1 MTYNDLLVL
10 IPSHSL
16 EDFPTELG
24 EKPAEGLLNPF
35 AVIWHPALIAS
46 AQRLPRWRR
55 ADDTP
60 PIEPNTLVLIPTKCS
75 DQVPDSWVERARRE
89 GMNVVTGITERQPL
103 IDAVLAPLDAVPAL
117 DPELVADFLAFGH
130 VYIQSELLTRHM
142 RNFSHL
148 DEPHLERE
156 IVAAA
161 KAACSQD
168 GEAAR
173 KHLRHCFEML
183 LECRERFYPVNCF
196 LLDLCLVIP
205 RLGGEKLQQLLR
217 TEGTVNLMIT
227 AADLEQIAAE
237 HPDSL
242 AMLRDAVQAGRVEL
256 IGGEYEDLGTPL
268 LDLDTTITQLSKG
281 RKAYE
286 KLLGRAPSI
295 WGRRRYG
302 VTRQLPQLLDRAGFT
317 SALHLVM
324 DDGFYP
330 DEEQSKLRWE
340 GADGSTLDAFSR
352 IPLAGDSASSYLR
365 LPVRL
370 AESMDH
376 DHVAG
381 VGIARW
387 PEMRT
392 PWLDDLKRADK
403 YASVLGKFT
412 TFGEFFTRTEHPG
425 RHTDFPADKYL
436 TPFLVQSVARQEAN
450 PISRYVDWW
459 SRNAGLKSAAWT
471 RAMAALLWSRDWPAD
486 LAAVDESVAKAHP
499 DADAAATA
507 AAGAA
512 IGKLESAAR
521 GAAAEI
527 FRQGTTTGGP
537 GWLVLNPLA
546 VARKACVTLPGEAR
560 PAADPAQR
568 SVQKTDGGSLAVV
581 DIPSCGFAWIP
592 AGSSVPAK
600 TSSKER
606 VPPMAEG
613 LTLRNEFFEVHISET
628 TGGISQVRTY
638 HRSPNRVSQQLAFR
652 FPRERTITVGGAA
665 AAGAATGGE
674 EPQTIQTYYSEM
686 RRTAARVLATGPAM
700 GAIETF
706 GEIVDQQSNLLLAD
720 FRQEV
725 RVYRGKPI
733 IELLVELKPSRK
745 PEGDPWSNYFCSRFA
760 WKDSSAALTRS
771 MQMGASPVGE
781 QDRIEAPHYVEIAD
795 EKWRTTILGCGLP
808 FHRLAG
814 DRMLDT
820 LLIVEGETRT
830 SFRIV
835 IAVDDQYPL
844 QAALD
849 AMTPP
854 VVIPLENGPPA
865 VGESGWL
872 VHIGTKNVVLLGMH
886 PLHGDQGDDLST
898 AGGVALRLLETEGRS
913 KVFKLR
919 LFKPPKSARQRDF
932 RGHTVQTLH
941 LEQDAVVVHVSP
953 HEVCEVEVLF

>member
-1 MTYNDLLVL
+1 MTYDDLLVL

-35 AVIWHPALIAS
+35 AVAWHPVLIAS

-60 PIEPNTLVLIPTKCS
+60 PIEPNTLVLIPTKCT
-75 DQVPDSWVERARRE
+75 DQVPESWIERARRE
-89 GMNVVTGITERQPL
+89 GMNVITGITERQPL
-103 IDAVLAPLDAVPAL
+103 LDAILAPLENVPAL

-130 VYIQSELLTRHM
+130 VYIQAELLTRHM
-142 RNFSHL
+142 RNFSQL

-156 IVAAA
+156 IIAAA

-183 LECRERFYPVNCF
+183 LEGRERYYPVECF

-205 RLGGEKLQQLLR
+205 RLGGEKLQELLR
-217 TEGTVNLMIT
+217 REGTINLMIT

-237 HPDSL
+237 HPESL
-242 AMLRDAVQAGRVEL
+242 TLLKEAIQAGRVEL

-268 LDLDTTITQLSKG
+268 LDLDTTISQLSRG
-281 RKAYE
+281 RKTYE
-286 KLLGRAPSI
+286 RLLGRAPSI

-302 VTRQLPQLLDRAGFT
+302 VTRQLPQLLDQAGFM

-324 DDGFYP
+324 DDGYYP

-340 GADGSTLDAFSR
+340 GADGTALDSFSR

-365 LPVRL
+365 LPVRI

-381 VGIARW
+381 VAVARW

-403 YASVLGKFT
+403 YAPVLGRFT
-412 TFGEFFTRTEHPG
+412 TFSEFFTRTEHPG
-425 RHTDFPADKYL
+425 RHTEFPADKYL
-436 TPFLVQSVARQEAN
+436 TPFFVQAVARQEAN

-459 SRNAGLKSAAWT
+459 SRNSRFKTAAWA
-471 RAMAALLWSRDWPAD
+471 REMAALLWARDWPAEVAPTED
-486 LAAVDESVAKAHP
+486 AAMKANP
-499 DADAAATA
+499 DADAAAVTA
-507 AAGAA
+507 ATTA
-512 IGKLESAAR
+512 IDNLESSAR
-521 GAAAEI
+521 GALSEI
-527 FRQGTTTGGP
+527 FRQGTTSGGP

-546 VARKACVTLPGEAR
+546 VARKAIVNLPGEAR
-560 PAADPAQR
+560 PGADPAQR
-568 SVQKTDGGSLAVV
+568 VVQKTDTGSLAVTE
-581 DIPSCGFAWIP
+581 IPSCGFAWIP
-592 AGSSVPAK
+592 AGSSAAAK
-600 TSSKER
+600 SAAKDKT
-606 VPPMAEG
+606 PPMAEG
-613 LTLRNEFFEVHISET
+613 LTLRNEFFEVHISDV

-638 HRSPNRVSQQLAFR
+638 HRSPNRFSQQLAFR
-652 FPRERTITVGGAA
+652 FPRERTINLPTDPGS
-665 AAGAATGGE
+665 
-674 EPQTIQTYYSEM
+674 EPQTTQTYYSEM
-686 RRTAARVLATGPAM
+686 RRTAARVLASGPAM

-733 IELLVELKPSRK
+733 VEVLVELKPSRK
-745 PEGDPWSNYFCSRFA
+745 PEGDPWSNYYCSRFA

-771 MQMGASPVGE
+771 MQMGASAVGE
-781 QDRIEAPHYVEIAD
+781 QERIEAPHYVEIAD

-808 FHRLAG
+808 FHRLTG

-820 LLIVEGETRT
+820 ILVAEGETRT
-830 SFRIV
+830 SFRMV
-835 IAVDDQYPL
+835 IAIDDQYPL

-854 VVIPLENGPPA
+854 VVIPLENGPPS

-872 VHIGTKNVVLLGMH
+872 VHLGTKNVVLLGMH
-886 PLHGDQGDDLST
+886 PLHGDQGEDLST

-919 LFKPPKSARQRDF
+919 LFRAPKSARQRDF
-932 RGHTVQTLH
+932 RGHTVQTLD
-941 LEQDAVVVHVSP
+941 LEGDAVVVHVGA
-953 HEVCEVEVLF
+953 HQVCEVEVLF

>member
-1 MTYNDLLVL
+1 MTYDDLLVL

-35 AVIWHPALIAS
+35 AVVWHPVLLAA
-46 AQRLPRWRR
+46 AQRLPRWQR
-55 ADDTP
+55 ADDNLP
-60 PIEPNTLVLIPTKCS
+60 VQPNRLVIVPTKCS
-75 DQVPDSWVERARRE
+75 DQVPDSWIERARRE
-89 GMNVVTGITERQPL
+89 GMNVITGITDRQAML
-103 IDAVLAPLDAVPAL
+103 DAALAPLERVPAV
-117 DPELVADFLAFGH
+117 DPDLAADFLAFGH
-130 VYIQSELLTRHM
+130 IYIQTELLTRHM

-173 KHLRHCFEML
+173 KYLRHCFEML
-183 LECRERFYPVNCF
+183 LECRERFYPVECF

-205 RLGGEKLQQLLR
+205 RLGGEKLQKLLE
-217 TEGTVNLMIT
+217 TGQTINLMVT
-227 AADLEQIAAE
+227 AADLEQIAVE
-237 HPDSL
+237 HPESL
-242 AMLRDAVQAGRVEL
+242 SLLREGVAAGQVEL
-256 IGGEYEDLGTPL
+256 VGGEYQDLGTPL
-268 LDLDTTITQLSKG
+268 LDIDTVIDQLSRG
-281 RKAYE
+281 RKTYE
-286 KLLGRAPSI
+286 RLLGRTPGI

-302 VTRQLPQLLDRAGFT
+302 VSRQMPQLLDRSGFT
-317 SALHLVM
+317 GAFHLVM
-324 DDGFYP
+324 DDGYYP

-340 GADGSTLDAFSR
+340 GADGSTLDAYSR

-365 LPVRL
+365 MPVRI

-381 VGIARW
+381 VAIARW

-392 PWLDDLKRADK
+392 PWLEDLKRGEK
-403 YASVLGKFT
+403 YAAVLGKFT
-412 TFGEFFTRTEHPG
+412 TLSEFFTRTEHPG

-436 TPFLVQSVARQEAN
+436 TPFFVQSVAKQEAH
-450 PISRYVDWW
+450 PIGRYIDWW
-459 SRNAGLKSAAWT
+459 ARQSAFKSAAWVQT
-471 RAMAALLWSRDWPAD
+471 MAAALWGRPWPGD
-486 LAAVDESVAKAHP
+486 LTAVVDAMAKAHP
-499 DADAAATA
+499 DAEESVAKDAQGAIDQLA
-507 AAGAA
+507 AAGR
-512 IGKLESAAR
+512 SAMTEVFSSGSPAG
-521 GAAAEI
+521 GAAA
-527 FRQGTTTGGP
+527 GP
-537 GWLVLNPLA
+537 GWLLLNPLA
-546 VARKACVTLPGEAR
+546 VGRKVCVELPGEAR
-560 PAADPAQR
+560 SAADPATR
-568 SVQKTDGGSLAVV
+568 VVQKAAAGAGSVAVV
-581 DIPSCGFAWIP
+581 DIPSCGFAWVP
-592 AGSSVPAK
+592 AGSSAPAK
-600 TSSKER
+600 PASRDKS
-606 VPPMAEG
+606 PPMAEG
-613 LTLRNEFFEVHISET
+613 LTLRNEFFEVHVSET

-652 FPRERTITVGGAA
+652 FPRERTLTIETE
-665 AAGAATGGE
+665 GE
-674 EPQTIQTYYSEM
+674 EPQTTQSFYSEM
-686 RRTAARVLATGPAM
+686 RSTAARVLAAGPAM

-706 GEIVDQQSNLLLAD
+706 GEIVDQQTNVLLAD
-720 FRQEV
+720 FRQEI

-733 IELLVELKPSRK
+733 IELLIELKPSRK

-781 QDRIEAPHYVEIAD
+781 QERIEAPHYVEIAD

-808 FHRLAG
+808 FHRLTG

-820 LLIVEGETRT
+820 ILIAEGESRT
-830 SFRIV
+830 SFRMV

-854 VVIPLENGPPA
+854 VVLRLEQGPPA

-872 VHIGTKNVVLLGMH
+872 VHIGTKNVVLLGIH
-886 PLHGDQGDDLST
+886 PLHGDQGEDLST
-898 AGGVALRLLETEGRS
+898 AAGFAVRLLETEGRS

-919 LFKPPKSARQRDF
+919 LFKPAKSARQRDF
-932 RGHTVQTLH
+932 RDHTVQTLH
-941 LEQDAVVVHVSP
+941 MEGDAVVVHVSP
-953 HEVCEVEVLF
+953 HEVCEVEVTF

>member
-1 MTYNDLLVL
+1 MTYDDLLVL

-35 AVIWHPALIAS
+35 AVAWHPVLIAS

-55 ADDTP
+55 GDDTP
-60 PIEPNTLVLIPTKCS
+60 PIEPNTLVLIPTKCT
-75 DQVPDSWVERARRE
+75 DQVPESWIERARRE
-89 GMNVVTGITERQPL
+89 GMNVITGITERQPL
-103 IDAVLAPLDAVPAL
+103 LDAILAPLENVPAL

-130 VYIQSELLTRHM
+130 VYIQAELLTRHM
-142 RNFSHL
+142 RNFSQL

-156 IVAAA
+156 IIAAA

-183 LECRERFYPVNCF
+183 LEGRERYYPVECF

-205 RLGGEKLQQLLR
+205 RLGGEKLQELLR
-217 TEGTVNLMIT
+217 REGTINLMIT

-237 HPDSL
+237 HPESL
-242 AMLRDAVQAGRVEL
+242 TLLKEAIQAGRVEL

-268 LDLDTTITQLSKG
+268 LDLDTTISQLSRG
-281 RKAYE
+281 RKTYE
-286 KLLGRAPSI
+286 RLLGRAPSI

-302 VTRQLPQLLDRAGFT
+302 VTRQLPQLLDQAGFT

-324 DDGFYP
+324 DDGYYP

-340 GADGSTLDAFSR
+340 GADGTALDSFSR

-365 LPVRL
+365 LPVRI

-381 VGIARW
+381 VAVARW

-403 YASVLGKFT
+403 YAPVLGRFT
-412 TFGEFFTRTEHPG
+412 TFSEFFTRTEHPG
-425 RHTDFPADKYL
+425 RHTEFPADKYL
-436 TPFLVQSVARQEAN
+436 TPFFVQAVARQEAN

-459 SRNAGLKSAAWT
+459 SRNSRFKTAAWA
-471 RAMAALLWSRDWPAD
+471 REMAALLWARDWPAD
-486 LAAVDESVAKAHP
+486 VAPAEEAAMKANP
-499 DADAAATA
+499 DADAAAVTA
-507 AAGAA
+507 ATTV
-512 IGKLESAAR
+512 IDNLESSAR
-521 GAAAEI
+521 GALSEI
-527 FRQGTTTGGP
+527 FRQGTTSGGP

-546 VARKACVTLPGEAR
+546 VARKAIVNLPGEAR
-560 PAADPAQR
+560 PGADPAQR
-568 SVQKTDGGSLAVV
+568 VVQKTDTGSLAVTE
-581 DIPSCGFAWIP
+581 IPSCGFSWIP
-592 AGSSVPAK
+592 AGSSAAAK
-600 TSSKER
+600 SAAKDKT
-606 VPPMAEG
+606 PPMAEG
-613 LTLRNEFFEVHISET
+613 LTLRNEFFEVHISDV

-638 HRSPNRVSQQLAFR
+638 HRSPNRFSQQLAFR
-652 FPRERTITVGGAA
+652 FPRERTINLPTDPGS
-665 AAGAATGGE
+665 
-674 EPQTIQTYYSEM
+674 EPQTTQTYYSEM
-686 RRTAARVLATGPAM
+686 RRTAARVLASGPAM

-733 IELLVELKPSRK
+733 VEVLVELKPSRK
-745 PEGDPWSNYFCSRFA
+745 PEGDPWSNYYCSRFA

-771 MQMGASPVGE
+771 MQMGASAVGE
-781 QDRIEAPHYVEIAD
+781 QERIEAPHYVEIAD

-808 FHRLAG
+808 FHRLTG

-820 LLIVEGETRT
+820 ILVAEGETRT
-830 SFRIV
+830 SFRMV
-835 IAVDDQYPL
+835 IAIDDQYPL

-854 VVIPLENGPPA
+854 VVIPLENGPPS

-872 VHIGTKNVVLLGMH
+872 VHLGTKNVVLLGMH
-886 PLHGDQGDDLST
+886 PLHGDQGEDLST

-919 LFKPPKSARQRDF
+919 LFRAPKSARQRDF
-932 RGHTVQTLH
+932 RGHTVQTLD
-941 LEQDAVVVHVSP
+941 LEGDAVVVHVGA
-953 HEVCEVEVLF
+953 HQVCEVEVLF